1 VKNSAIVT
9 DAPGTEDTQNGGL
22 KGAIA
27 ARRQGRRD
35 DAGGTAATVTFIA
48 LLGIAV
54 ALLGYMVASG

>member
-1 VKNSAIVT
+1 MKNSAIVT
-9 DAPGTEDTQNGGL
+9 EAPGTDNTQNGGL
-22 KGAIA
+22 SGAMK
-27 ARRQGRRD
+27 ARRQGRRS

>member
-1 VKNSAIVT
+1 MKNSAIVT

-22 KGAIA
+22 KGAVA
-27 ARRQGRRD
+27 ARRQGRSN

-54 ALLGYMVASG
+54 ALLGYMVVSG